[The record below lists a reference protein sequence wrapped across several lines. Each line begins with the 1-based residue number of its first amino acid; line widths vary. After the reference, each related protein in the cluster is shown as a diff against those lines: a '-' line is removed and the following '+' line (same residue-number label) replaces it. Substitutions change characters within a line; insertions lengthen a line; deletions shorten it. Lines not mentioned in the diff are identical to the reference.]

1 MFLGDTASPSLMKA
15 VSTPSLR
22 RHIETTDALI
32 NRGGALASEGDVD
45 IAAGALFANL
55 SGTVSGAG
63 V

>member
-1 MFLGDTASPSLMKA
+1 MKA